1 MWSITSK
8 HKYSRQG
15 ASSILSRIAQIHQLQ
30 SPNMV
35 TINLAYTAPINPAGA
50 SPVLTESQVW
60 TGLKRK
66 VRRAHEFVPV
76 IVACEVISEE
86 GNTVVR
92 KATFSAQG
100 NPKETNE
107 PVREVCVH
115 FPPSR
120 VDFKQDDGSTIS
132 NIVSRGPE
140 GELLMTYA
148 FEWKHDHIQE
158 GSDEATATR
167 EKYFKMAK
175 MAVEGSINTI
185 RKFVREGEIS

>member
-1 MWSITSK
+1 MGK

-92 KATFSAQG
+92 
-100 NPKETNE
+100 
-107 PVREVCVH
+107 
-115 FPPSR
+115 
-120 VDFKQDDGSTIS
+120 DFKQDDGSTIS

-140 GELLMTYA
+140 GELLMMYA

>member
-1 MWSITSK
+1 M
-8 HKYSRQG
+8 G
-15 ASSILSRIAQIHQLQ
+15 AQIHQLQ

-86 GNTVVR
+86 GNT
-92 KATFSAQG
+92 
-100 NPKETNE
+100 KETNE

-185 RKFVREGEIS
+185 RKFVREGGIS